1 MYTRI
6 KASKSIIRELQENG
20 YYNYLGN
27 QIPWDTIDELDNDL
41 EEIITRKTHYNHT
54 AIDKKLRYII
64 EKGVSSKLQESSITH
79 MASFARTKLER
90 YISSG
95 FTQSYQSLAAKRYFS
110 SCSEPI
116 EPSYEFQR
124 NINEALI
131 LLKQKAHTTKEFEKL
146 IINVGI
152 NHDISRELANFTEN
166 ILFKYTHEKKEIL
179 MGGQIKL
186 HPPRITDIDSINWHF
201 DGDPRYIKILCYLDD
216 QPRPD
221 GSFEVRSNYDN
232 DVYQGSHEDNHP
244 MYKYKRIT
252 KKNVRVKY

>member
-20 YYNYLGN
+20 YYNYLGS

-95 FTQSYQSLAAKRYFS
+95 FTQSYQSLAAK
-110 SCSEPI
+110 
-116 EPSYEFQR
+116 
-124 NINEALI
+124 
-131 LLKQKAHTTKEFEKL
+131 
-146 IINVGI
+146 
-152 NHDISRELANFTEN
+152 DIFLVAQN
-166 ILFKYTHEKKEIL
+166 L
-179 MGGQIKL
+179 
-186 HPPRITDIDSINWHF
+186 
-201 DGDPRYIKILCYLDD
+201 
-216 QPRPD
+216 
-221 GSFEVRSNYDN
+221 
-232 DVYQGSHEDNHP
+232 
-244 MYKYKRIT
+244 
-252 KKNVRVKY
+252 